1 MDETTHSD
9 THADTTGAAPRK
21 SRRGVPWSALLVLVV
36 IAFAAGSL
44 WQYYEASTA
53 REQLTALQQ
62 ELEVE
67 RLRVDLVQ
75 AALSANAGDFETART
90 RMSALFTQL
99 QERSPTLPAQ
109 VSGTAESFLVMRD
122 EVITGLSR
130 SNPAYAGI
138 LFGMVEELENAIGR
152 SRGEPTVGPPAGG
165 TTGVGEGPGTGDQP
179 VEPETT
185 ATEPSGG

>member
-9 THADTTGAAPRK
+9 THADTTGAVPRK
-21 SRRGVPWSALLVLVV
+21 SRRGVPWSAFLVLVV
-36 IAFAAGSL
+36 IAFAAGAL

-53 REQLTALQQ
+53 REQLTAVQQ

-67 RLRVDLVQ
+67 RLRVELVQ

-109 VSGTAESFLVMRD
+109 VGGVAESFLGMRD

-130 SNPAYAGI
+130 SNPEYAGV
-138 LFGMVEELENAIGR
+138 LFGMVEELDTAIGH
-152 SRGEPTVGPPAGG
+152 SRGEPPVGPPAGG
-165 TTGVGEGPGTGDQP
+165 TPTGGEGPGTGDQP
-179 VEPETT
+179 VAPETT
-185 ATEPSGG
+185 ATEPSG